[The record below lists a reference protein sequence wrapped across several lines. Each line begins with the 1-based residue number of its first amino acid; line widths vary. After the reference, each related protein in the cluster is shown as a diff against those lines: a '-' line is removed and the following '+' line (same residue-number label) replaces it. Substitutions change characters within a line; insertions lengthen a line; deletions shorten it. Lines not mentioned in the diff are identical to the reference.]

1 MRAYL
6 IDDMLRGRQRAR
18 RASVACRIVG
28 GSENLPNLPSATTV
42 SLVVSERRT
51 TGSPATRGPSLWQE
65 NAIVW
70 HKKPRAFKELT
81 LTSVSNQ
88 ITPMSFIKTYATI
101 VLSLGL
107 FAAADSAKCALV
119 VNNGDF
125 QDLTGLTP
133 QPGVPGWYQG
143 VPAGWTG
150 YTGSPNYNVINYS
163 SGNIGANLQTL
174 SFTAAPF
181 TPLYQEVGSLNTTAT
196 ITLDF
201 VVLGLNANP
210 VVVGAAIYNTSVGSS
225 PSAGWAILAS
235 ASYTTGGFQTLQ
247 AIDVPANTPLAV
259 GFWGAGGSPGLD
271 SVTVVPE
278 PSTYALLVLSAAGL
292 AAHVARRRR
301 LR

>member
-1 MRAYL
+1 MKKCTIL
-6 IDDMLRGRQRAR
+6 PQ
-18 RASVACRIVG
+18 IVIAA
-28 GSENLPNLPSATTV
+28 LV
-42 SLVVSERRT
+42 CLVVPQRST
-51 TGSPATRGPSLWQE
+51 A
-65 NAIVW
+65 A
-70 HKKPRAFKELT
+70 
-81 LTSVSNQ
+81 
-88 ITPMSFIKTYATI
+88 
-101 VLSLGL
+101 LSLT
-107 FAAADSAKCALV
+107 
-119 VNNGDF
+119 NGDF

-150 YTGSPNYNVINYS
+150 YTGSPNFNVINYS

-174 SFTAAPF
+174 SFTATPF
-181 TPLYQEVGSLNTTAT
+181 TPLYQAVGSLNTTAT

-225 PSAGWAILAS
+225 PSAGWTVLVN